1 MQQRISEHC
10 PSEDRIHIDIV
21 TRCFPSPVAEV
32 NAGMQ
37 LYNADCFDVFPD
49 IPDSSV
55 DMVFTDMPYGTTKNR
70 WDTEVDLER
79 LWREYERIIRE
90 NGCIALWAQSP
101 FDKVLACSNLKLYR
115 YEWIIEK
122 TNATGF
128 LNARRAPLKAHENVL
143 IFYRKQPVYNPQ
155 MTHGYARKSSTAQ
168 QSTPSRVSS
177 NYSGFTP
184 NSYDSTD
191 RFPRDVLLFSWDK
204 QKTALHP
211 TQKPVSACEYF
222 VKTYTN
228 EGDTVL
234 DSFMGSGSIGVACRN
249 CGRNYIGIEN
259 DTGYFMAAEKR
270 LKKNQ
275 ISV

>member
-1 MQQRISEHC
+1 M
-10 PSEDRIHIDIV
+10 
-21 TRCFPSPVAEV
+21 
-32 NAGMQ
+32 GMH
-37 LYNADCFDVFPD
+37 LHNADCFDILPD
-49 IPDSSV
+49 IPDASV
-55 DMVFTDMPYGTTKNR
+55 DMIFTDMPYGTTKNR
-70 WDTEVDLER
+70 WDMEIDLER
-79 LWREYERIIRE
+79 LWKEYERIIKE

-101 FDKVLACSNLKLYR
+101 FDKVLACSNLKHYR

-155 MTHGYARKSSTAQ
+155 MTHDHKRK
-168 QSTPSRVSS
+168 TPFAHQASQSRVSS
-177 NYSGFTP
+177 DYNGFVP

-191 RFPRDVLLFSWDK
+191 RFPRDVLLFPWDK

-222 VKTYTN
+222 VRTYTDK
-228 EGDTVL
+228 GDTVL
-234 DSFMGSGSIGVACRN
+234 DSFMGSGSIGAACLN
-249 CGRNYIGIEN
+249 CGRNHIGIEKN
-259 DTGYFMAAEKR
+259 TGYFEVALER
-270 LKKNQ
+270 LKKNR